1 MKKGMRWI
9 AVIAMLLTMGL
20 LCTQA
25 AFAQGGENPI
35 TSDKPVGW
43 TIGTSIN
50 PMSTEFS
57 GSEAIITENGTIQKI
72 EKVAGVKD
80 ALQMVLKGE
89 TGNTWTVFLGPKW
102 FIEGQRMKFK
112 AKDKVEVRGKKT
124 GSMIIASEVSKGNLT
139 MKLRNE
145 EDGFPNW
152 ECCFPRKKM

>member
-1 MKKGMRWI
+1 MRKSMKWVAIIG
-9 AVIAMLLTMGL
+9 MLLTVGL
-20 LCTQA
+20 IFSPM
-25 AFAQGGENPI
+25 AFAQGEGAATPSAPI
-35 TSDKPVGW
+35 GW

-50 PMSTEFS
+50 NVTQSFTGTE
-57 GSEAIITENGTIQKI
+57 AMIDENGTIQKI

-80 ALQMVLKGE
+80 ALQMSLKGE
-89 TGNTWTVFLGPKW
+89 TGNVWTVFLGPKW
-102 FIEGQRMKFK
+102 FIENQRIKLM